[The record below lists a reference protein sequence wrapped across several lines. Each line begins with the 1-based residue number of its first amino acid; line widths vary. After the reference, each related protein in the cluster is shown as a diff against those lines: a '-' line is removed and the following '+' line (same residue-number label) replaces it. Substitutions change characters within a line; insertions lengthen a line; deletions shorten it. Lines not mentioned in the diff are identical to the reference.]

1 MDERLIAKISA
12 LFYHKIPWTRIV
24 SETPYMTKPMKS
36 SRFNAPDRV
45 SDVLPLP
52 CGGFV
57 AFLGEDAG
65 CACNRLAADEG
76 QYDPA
81 VDIDRHAVVCP
92 LDSAEPHACPAW
104 DAVRRVL
111 EVAKG
116 KGVVDDAA
124 SVAVDVNG
132 TVYDGRPRWTRI
144 DENNGLSGPILDDIE
159 VVGSA
164 GVAQV
169 IAASEECEHRRDD
182 CSDGTGDGEDENRDV
197 HAGIISKFLRW
208 LHLR

>member
-1 MDERLIAKISA
+1 MDERLIEKISA
-12 LFYHKIPWTRIV
+12 LEYYKIPWTRIV

-36 SRFNAPDRV
+36 SRFDAPYRV
-45 SDVLPLP
+45 HNVLPLP

-57 AFLGEDAG
+57 AFLSEDAHV
-65 CACNRLAADEG
+65 ACNGLSADKG
-76 QYDPA
+76 KYDPA

-132 TVYDGRPRWTRI
+132 SVNDGRPRWTRI

-159 VVGSA
+159 VVGGA

-197 HAGIISKFLRW
+197 HAGIIPKILRW

>member
-1 MDERLIAKISA
+1 MDQRLIDKISN
-12 LFYHKIPWTRIV
+12 LGYYGIPWTRIV
-24 SETPYMTKPMKS
+24 SESPYMTKPMKS

-45 SDVLPLP
+45 SNVLPLP

-57 AFLGEDAG
+57 AFLGEDAR
-65 CACNRLAADEG
+65 CACNRLSADKG
-76 QYDPA
+76 KYDPA
-81 VDIDRHAVVCP
+81 VDVDRHAVVCP
-92 LDSAEPHACPAW
+92 LDSVEPHACPAW

-111 EVAKG
+111 EVAKDE
-116 KGVVDDAA
+116 GVADDAA
-124 SVAVDVNG
+124 TVAIDVHG

-169 IAASEECEHRRDD
+169 IAASEECKHRRDD
-182 CSDGTGDGEDENRDV
+182 GSDGAGDGEDENRDV
-197 HAGIISKFLRW
+197 HEGIIPKILRW
-208 LHLR
+208 LHVR

>member
-1 MDERLIAKISA
+1 MDERLIEKISA
-12 LFYHKIPWTRIV
+12 LEYYKIPWTRIV

-36 SRFNAPDRV
+36 SRFDAPYRV
-45 SDVLPLP
+45 HNVLPLP

-57 AFLGEDAG
+57 AFLSEDAHV
-65 CACNRLAADEG
+65 ACNGLSADKG
-76 QYDPA
+76 KYDPA

-132 TVYDGRPRWTRI
+132 SVNDGRPRWTRI

-159 VVGSA
+159 VVGGA

-182 CSDGTGDGEDENRDV
+182 GSDGAGDGEDENRDV
-197 HAGIISKFLRW
+197 HEGIIPKILRW
-208 LHLR
+208 LHVR